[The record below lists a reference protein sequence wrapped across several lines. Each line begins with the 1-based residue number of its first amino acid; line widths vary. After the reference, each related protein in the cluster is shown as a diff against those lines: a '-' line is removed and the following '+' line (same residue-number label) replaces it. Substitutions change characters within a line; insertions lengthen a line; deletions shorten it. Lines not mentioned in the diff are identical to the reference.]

1 MPESEYQAYYAVVRK
16 IPPGRVMTYGDV
28 ARAAARPGCA
38 RRVGYALAALRGSDA
53 PWWRVVNARGGISP
67 RAGEAGPS
75 LRQRRLLEAEGVVFD
90 AAGRIDLARYRHR
103 PQEGAARPRLPFEEL
118 FNV

>member
-1 MPESEYQAYYAVVRK
+1 MVGSEYQAYYAVVRK

-38 RRVGYALAALRGSDA
+38 RRVGYALAALRDPEV
-53 PWWRVVNARGGISP
+53 PWWRVVNARGAISP

-90 AAGRIDLARYRHR
+90 DAGRIDLARYRY
-103 PQEGAARPRLPFEEL
+103 RPRSDARRSQLPFEEI